1 MVMWHAHNPYTNTQT
16 PEELSA
22 QSGPMR
28 RAFVERNADVDG
40 LVRQGMSIE
49 YVPEDDHLY
58 VTFGEPRP
66 GMAIFFGEVVAIAD
80 FDTLECVAV
89 EVLGFRQNVESGEL
103 AGWEPMLR
111 LVEQHPVI
119 DSKHDRDARE
129 ELAKDLQRVLVHA

>member
-22 QSGPMR
+22 QSEPLR

-89 EVLGFRQNVESGEL
+89 EVLDFRQNVESGEL

>member
-1 MVMWHAHNPYTNTQT
+1 MT

-22 QSGPMR
+22 QSEPMR
-28 RAFVERNADVDG
+28 RAFIERNSDVDG

-49 YVPEDDHLY
+49 YIPEDDHLY

-66 GMAIFFGEVVAIAD
+66 GMAIFLGEVIAIAD

-89 EVLGFRQNVESGEL
+89 EVLDFRQNVESGEL

-111 LVEQHPVI
+111 IVEQHPVI
-119 DSKHDRDARE
+119 DSKQDRDARE
-129 ELAKDLQRVLVHA
+129 ELAKELQSVLART